1 MSQISIN
8 QTPLNSNTENG
19 VTNNSS
25 NASMGLNKNL
35 FFIKNEPMESST
47 ASKSNEI
54 TLNSSLGD
62 ANTSSQTLAGVTGVT
77 ETTNISFNI
86 SLDNTAND
94 QDDDDDLMNVDQVT
108 AVNTNEILNKLVENS
123 FN

>member
-8 QTPLNSNTENG
+8 QTPSNSITENG
-19 VTNNSS
+19 ATNNS
-25 NASMGLNKNL
+25 NMGLNKNL

-47 ASKSNEI
+47 ASKSHEI

-94 QDDDDDLMNVDQVT
+94 QDDDDEDDLMNVDQVT

-123 FN
+123 FT

>member
-1 MSQISIN
+1 
-8 QTPLNSNTENG
+8 
-19 VTNNSS
+19 
-25 NASMGLNKNL
+25 MGLNKNL